1 MTQRTTP
8 SGNTAHADAQ
18 EKPAD
23 KGPRWVLSGD
33 DPNDLSRAELLAR
46 YRRQRGL
53 PEGPFEAPRPALA
66 PRPKSISRPP
76 PKPPVQFRRVEPANP
91 PPPPKPGLFDALR
104 GRSLSLGQT
113 FTLAAAMAMA
123 SGAAVGV
130 INAQFA
136 GQDTEATAT
145 TASTAPLP
153 VEASAAPLLQPVLKP
168 AWAQAAQEAVAQE
181 SPAQM
186 KRVPTATLQV
196 FNVTGETNS
205 FIPLALHAE
214 PAQSGSDMLL
224 RISGIPE
231 GAYLTSGRRGA
242 DKNWAL
248 TLRELG
254 GLKLVVPE
262 AEVPAIDLSVAALEP
277 QTGQLA
283 APVKTMTV
291 ALSDVVV
298 EPAAGPPPNQIN
310 SLSGAAKTGYPA
322 AIPPPR
328 NISVSLAS
336 GIASDAERLA
346 DQAESLFRSGD
357 VRAARNAYEK
367 AWEGGSSA
375 GAFGLARSYDPVV
388 LAGLSAPGAKPDRD
402 LALQWYQR
410 AAAAGNKEAA
420 AAIVR
425 LRLKR

>member
-8 SGNTAHADAQ
+8 SATTAHADAQ

-33 DPNDLSRAELLAR
+33 DPNDLSREELLAR

-53 PEGPFEAPRPALA
+53 PDDPFAAPRPAL
-66 PRPKSISRPP
+66 PLRPKSISRPP
-76 PKPPVQFRRVEPANP
+76 PKPPVQFRRVEPAKA
-91 PPPPKPGLFDALR
+91 PPPPKPAPFDALR

-113 FTLAAAMAMA
+113 FALAAAMAMA
-123 SGAAVGV
+123 SGAAVGM
-130 INAQFA
+130 INAKFA
-136 GQDTEATAT
+136 GPNTGATAT

-168 AWAQAAQEAVAQE
+168 AEAQAAQEADAQA

-196 FNVTGETNS
+196 SNVTGETNS

-214 PAQSGSDMLL
+214 PAQNGSDMLL
-224 RISGIPE
+224 KISGIPE

-248 TLRELG
+248 SLQDLG

-262 AEVPAIDLSVAALEP
+262 ANVPAIDLSVAAIEP
-277 QTGQLA
+277 KTGQLA

-298 EPAAGPPPNQIN
+298 EPAAGPPPNQMG
-310 SLSGAAKTGYPA
+310 SLPGTAKAGYPA

-336 GIASDAERLA
+336 GVASDAGQLA
-346 DQAESLFRSGD
+346 GQADSLFRGGD
-357 VRAARNAYEK
+357 IRAARNAYEK

-375 GAFGLARSYDPVV
+375 GAYGLARSYDPVV
-388 LAGLSAPGAKPDRD
+388 LASLDMEGAKPDRD
-402 LALQWYQR
+402 LALAWYQR
-410 AAAAGNKEAA
+410 AASAGNAEAA

>member
-1 MTQRTTP
+1 MTQRSTH
-8 SGNTAHADAQ
+8 SNTAGQQDTP
-18 EKPAD
+18 EKPAGN
-23 KGPRWVLSGD
+23 GPRWVLSGD
-33 DPNDLSRAELLAR
+33 NPNDLSREELLAR

-53 PEGPFEAPRPALA
+53 PEDPFAAPRPPMP
-66 PRPKSISRPP
+66 PRPKSISRPA
-76 PKPPVQFRRVEPANP
+76 PKPPVQFKRVEPAREA
-91 PPPPKPGLFDALR
+91 PPPKPGLLDALR
-104 GRSLSLGQT
+104 GRSLNLGQT
-113 FTLAAAMAMA
+113 FALAAAMAMA

-130 INAQFA
+130 INAKFTGWDA
-136 GQDTEATAT
+136 EATAT

-168 AWAQAAQEAVAQE
+168 AEAQPTQRAAAQD
-181 SPAQM
+181 SPVQA

-196 FNVTGETNS
+196 SNVTGETNS

-224 RISGIPE
+224 KISGIPE

-248 TLRELG
+248 SLRDLS

-262 AEVPAIDLSVAALEP
+262 AEVPAIDLSVAAIEP
-277 QTGQLA
+277 RTGQLA

-298 EPAAGPPPNQIN
+298 EPAAGPPPNQMA
-310 SLSGAAKTGYPA
+310 SLPGAAKTGYPA

-328 NISVSLAS
+328 NINVSLAS
-336 GIASDAERLA
+336 GIGTDADRLSG
-346 DQAESLFRSGD
+346 QAETLLRGGD
-357 VRAARNAYEK
+357 VSAARNAYEK

-375 GAFGLARSYDPVV
+375 GAYGLARSYDPVV
-388 LAGLSAPGAKPDRD
+388 LASLSVAGAKPDRD

-410 AAAAGNKEAA
+410 AAAAGNAEAA

>member
-1 MTQRTTP
+1 MTQRSTHSET
-8 SGNTAHADAQ
+8 TAHADAP
-18 EKPAD
+18 EKPTGH
-23 KGPRWVLSGD
+23 GPRWVLSGD
-33 DPNDLSRAELLAR
+33 NPNDLSREELLAR

-53 PEGPFEAPRPALA
+53 PEDPFAAPRPPMP
-66 PRPKSISRPP
+66 PRPKSVSRPA
-76 PKPPVQFRRVEPANP
+76 PKPPVQFKRVEPARQA
-91 PPPPKPGLFDALR
+91 PPPKPGLLDALR
-104 GRSLSLGQT
+104 GRSLNLGQT
-113 FTLAAAMAMA
+113 FALAAAMALA

-130 INAQFA
+130 INAKFA
-136 GQDTEATAT
+136 GEEADATAT

-153 VEASAAPLLQPVLKP
+153 VEANAAPLLQPVLKP
-168 AWAQAAQEAVAQE
+168 AEAQPAEAQQ
-181 SPAQM
+181 SPAQT

-196 FNVTGETNS
+196 SNVTGETNS

-214 PAQSGSDMLL
+214 PAQSGGDMLL
-224 RISGIPE
+224 KISGVPE

-248 TLRELG
+248 SLRDLG

-262 AEVPAIDLSVAALEP
+262 AEVPAIDLSVAAIEP

-298 EPAAGPPPNQIN
+298 EPAAGPPPNQMA
-310 SLSGAAKTGYPA
+310 SLPGAAKAGYPA
-322 AIPPPR
+322 PIPPPR
-328 NISVSLAS
+328 NINVSLAS
-336 GIASDAERLA
+336 GIASDADQLSG
-346 DQAESLFRSGD
+346 QAETLLRGGD
-357 VRAARNAYEK
+357 VSAARNAYEK

-375 GAFGLARSYDPVV
+375 GAYGLARSYDPVV
-388 LAGLSAPGAKPDRD
+388 LASLSVAGAKPDRE

-410 AAAAGNKEAA
+410 AAAAGNAEAA